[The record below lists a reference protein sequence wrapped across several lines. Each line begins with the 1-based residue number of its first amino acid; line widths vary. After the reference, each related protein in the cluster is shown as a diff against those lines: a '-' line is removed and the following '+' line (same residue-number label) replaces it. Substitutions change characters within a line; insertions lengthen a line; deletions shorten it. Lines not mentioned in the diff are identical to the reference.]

1 MGRTGLR
8 VLTLIPAILAAWLAP
23 ALAALAA
30 AQTASAPAAPPAGG
44 AGGAGALLVLGIVAA
59 LLIGLVVAVKLYDR
73 KQRHEADAVHL
84 QGQLSDALL
93 RDARFTGLGITPTV
107 HIPLAGS
114 PVRIEVS
121 GAVPGPELR
130 EAALRLIRAE
140 ASSVRPDVEI
150 VDRVFVAA
158 RPIRAA

>member
-1 MGRTGLR
+1 MRRAGHRI
-8 VLTLIPAILAAWLAP
+8 LTLIPAILAAWLAP
-23 ALAALAA
+23 ALALAA
-30 AQTASAPAAPPAGG
+30 AQTAPAPPAAEEG
-44 AGGAGALLVLGIVAA
+44 GGAGALVVLAVVAV

-73 KQRHEADAVHL
+73 RHRHEADAVHL

-140 ASSVRPDVEI
+140 ASSVRPDVEV

-158 RPIRAA
+158 RPMRAA

>member
-1 MGRTGLR
+1 VGRTGLR

-44 AGGAGALLVLGIVAA
+44 AGGAGALVALVVAA

-73 KQRHEADAVHL
+73 QHRHEADAVHL

-93 RDARFTGLGITPTV
+93 RDTRFTGLGITPTV

-140 ASSVRPDVEI
+140 ASSARPDVEV

-158 RPIRAA
+158 RPMRAA